1 MSRVQ
6 TNKCSLAFAI
16 ETSTPGVLGGSPTWF
31 KTEPNDISDLGAKI
45 TTVARR
51 PISRSRQL
59 KQGTVV
65 DLDSAVAF
73 EADLTMDAASKFL
86 EDFIFA
92 EYANQNLYFFAP
104 PAVSGVGFTIPTST
118 ANQAAKAQFTAGGPI
133 SLFFV
138 RGYLTASINGLKALT
153 SDLAGGVTT
162 LPITTIGAN
171 ETPPTNAVV
180 EYCGIRTSFG
190 GGAGDLAITVSAG
203 AVTLTSGG
211 GSGAHVDF
219 TTLGIKPGQF
229 IHVGGLTS
237 TNQMPTGS
245 IGFFRV
251 LTVAAGVIT
260 GDKVF
265 SYPGTSLTTD
275 PNTSGGGK
283 AVDLLFGR
291 FLRDVPNDQ
300 NVDDTRYI
308 ERTKT
313 YEAAYPDLGGAGVDG
328 YEYPI
333 ANYGNSVT
341 LDIPETN
348 KVTLKLEYLGFDTPI
363 PTGVR
368 KTNAANAINPIG
380 TVAFNS
386 STSFVNLRTDALT
399 APNTLFKSISM
410 KITNNLAPD
419 KILGILGAAVMDIG
433 QFVIELDSELIFA
446 DVSLP
451 TAIRNN
457 SKQTLDLML
466 KNSDGGIVID
476 LPSVTIGDGGKTF
489 PVDKAVK
496 ISSKFMP
503 FGDANLGNSLG
514 ISLFPVLP

>member
-6 TNKCSLAFAI
+6 TNKCSLAFAV
-16 ETSTPGVLGGSPTWF
+16 ETSTPGTLGGSPTWF
-31 KTEPNDISDLGAKI
+31 KTEPNNISDLGAKI

-73 EADLTMDAASKFL
+73 EADLTLDAASKYL
-86 EDFIFA
+86 EDFVFA

-104 PAVSGVGFTIPTST
+104 AAGASGFTIPSTT
-118 ANQAAKAQFTAGGPI
+118 ANQAAKGQFTSGGPI

-138 RGYLTASINGLKALT
+138 RGYTNAGNNGLKALT
-153 SDLAGGVTT
+153 SDLGSGVTI
-162 LPITTIGAN
+162 LPITGLTT

-180 EYCGIRTSFG
+180 EYCGIRT
-190 GGAGDLAITVSAG
+190 AVADVAITVSAG

-211 GSGAHVDF
+211 GAGTHVDF

-229 IHVGGLTS
+229 IHVGGLTA

-251 LTVAAGVIT
+251 LTVAAATIT

-265 SYPGTSLTTD
+265 SQTGTSLTTD

-291 FLRDVPNDQ
+291 YLRDVPNDQ
-300 NVDDTRYI
+300 NADDTRYL

-313 YEAAYPDLGGAGVDG
+313 FEAAYPDLGGAGVDG
-328 YEYPI
+328 YEYAN
-333 ANYGNSVT
+333 ANYGNELT
-341 LDIPETN
+341 LDVSETN
-348 KVTLKLEYLGFDTPI
+348 KVTLKLGYLGFDTPV

-368 KTNAANAINPIG
+368 KTNAASAIAPIG

-386 STSFVNLRTDALT
+386 SSSFVNLRTDAL
-399 APNTLFKSISM
+399 AAANALFKTISL

-419 KILGILGAAVMDIG
+419 KILGILGAAVMDVG
-433 QFVIELDSELIFA
+433 QFICELAAELIFA

-457 SKQTLDLML
+457 SRQTMDFMF

-496 ISSKFMP
+496 ISAKFNP
-503 FGDANLGNSLG
+503 FGDATLNTSLG